1 LPFTSERSVAGESG
15 ANKVERWR
23 RLAESA
29 ARQSGRRDIPRI
41 DGVASFERILDAF
54 ADYDVALFAWEL
66 APQVPVSVRL
76 SQTLSGARTA
86 IVAIGPEGG
95 FSHAE
100 AEAATARGAHL
111 LWLGPR
117 ILRTETAALATL
129 AIIGAFGDAAAA
141 SGRN

>member
-1 LPFTSERSVAGESG
+1 M
-15 ANKVERWR
+15 
-23 RLAESA
+23 
-29 ARQSGRRDIPRI
+29 PRI
-41 DGVASFERILDAF
+41 DGVATFDRILDAF

-66 APQVPVSVRL
+66 APQVPVSDRL
-76 SQTLSGARTA
+76 SQTLEGARTA

-95 FSHAE
+95 FCHAE
-100 AEAATARGAHL
+100 AEAAVARGAHL

-129 AIIGAFGDAAAA
+129 AIIGAFADASGV